1 MNGRGRKRLALAALC
16 LALLLAAGCAA
27 KTQDALTFCFGTE
40 RFDAAVVETV
50 VYQHAGETQEPPV
63 TVTDP
68 VQLRALVAAAAQL
81 EVGAAAEQRATD
93 SDSYLTFYFDDGTT
107 CTLAFEGRNLV
118 RDGRAYLLTNDA
130 TLWKLTASLA
140 AENGTMEER
149 P

>member
-1 MNGRGRKRLALAALC
+1 MNGGVRKRLALMLCFALV
-16 LALLLAAGCAA
+16 LLAAGCAA

-40 RFDAAVVETV
+40 RFDAAAVETI
-50 VYQHAGETQEPPV
+50 VYQRAGETQEPPV

-68 VQLRALVAAAAQL
+68 AQLRALVDAAAQL
-81 EVGAAAEQRATD
+81 EIGAATEQRATD
-93 SDSYLTFYFDDGTT
+93 SDSYLTFSFDDGTT

-130 TLWKLTASLA
+130 ALWRLTASLA